1 MIGVKSADEAMKII
15 DDKGIKYIRLWF
27 TDVLGVLKGMTIT
40 RSEIEHIFTHGQ
52 GFDGSSIEGFVRIE
66 ESDLMA
72 HPDLSTFAVFPW
84 PINDEKIASVFCDIK
99 TPHGEPYVG
108 DSRYVLRRMV
118 DRLKAEGYTAY
129 MGPEIE
135 YFYFKNSSKPEP
147 VEYGGYFEYSTVD
160 ETTRLRKGAV
170 GALED
175 IGIPVE
181 CSHHEVA
188 PSQHEIDLKYQDALR
203 MADYAMMYRIIVK
216 EQALAH
222 GYYAT
227 FMPKPI
233 FGVNGSG
240 MHTHQSLFKDGRNAF
255 YDASDKYRLS
265 DIAKRYI
272 AGILVHIKE
281 FTLITNQWVNS
292 YKRLVPGYEAPVYIS
307 WGRRNRS
314 SLVRVPMYQLGR
326 ESSTRIEVRSTDP
339 ACNLSLAFAVMLA
352 AGYEGIKKGYP
363 LPEPVEENIF
373 EMDSRQLKRKKID
386 TLPGSLMES
395 LNFFKKSDLMRE
407 TLCDHIFET
416 LISNKMVEWD
426 NFRTAV
432 TDYEIKSY
440 LGTL

>member
-1 MIGVKSADEAMKII
+1 MIGVKDSAEALKII
-15 DDKGIKYIRLWF
+15 DEKGIKYIRLWF
-27 TDVLGVLKGMTIT
+27 TDVLGTLKGMTIT
-40 RSEIEHIFTHGQ
+40 RSEIEHVFEHGQ

-72 HPDLSTFAVFPW
+72 HPDLSTFTVFPW
-84 PINDEKIASVFCDIK
+84 AINGARIASVFCDIK
-99 TPHGEPYVG
+99 TPHGEPYMG
-108 DSRYVLRRMV
+108 DPRYVLRRIV
-118 DRLKAEGYTAY
+118 DKLKAEGYTAY

-135 YFYFKNSSKPEP
+135 YFYFKNPASAEP
-147 VEYGGYFEYSTVD
+147 MDSGGYFDYSTAE
-160 ETTRLRKGAV
+160 ETTQLRKGAV

-175 IGIPVE
+175 IGIAVE

-203 MADYAMMYRIIVK
+203 MADYAMMYRLVIK
-216 EQALAH
+216 EQALSK
-222 GYYAT
+222 GYYAS

-233 FGVNGSG
+233 FGENGSG

-255 YDASDKYRLS
+255 YNSSDQYRLS
-265 DIAKRYI
+265 DLAKRYI

-281 FTLITNQWVNS
+281 ICLVTNQWVNS

-326 ESSTRIEVRSTDP
+326 EDATRIELRSPDP
-339 ACNLSLAFAVMLA
+339 ACNPYLAFAAMLA

-373 EMDSRQLKRKKID
+373 EMDSKTLKRRKID
-386 TLPGSLMES
+386 TLPGSLMEA
-395 LNFFKKSDLMRE
+395 LNIFKKSNLMKE
-407 TLCDHIFET
+407 VLCDHIFEA
-416 LISNKMVEWD
+416 LVNNKAVEWD
-426 NFRTAV
+426 KFRVAV
-432 TDYEIKSY
+432 TDFEINNY
-440 LGTL
+440 LKAL

>member
-1 MIGVKSADEAMKII
+1 MIGVKDAAEALKII

-27 TDVLGVLKGMTIT
+27 ADVLGTLKGMTIT
-40 RSEIEHIFTHGQ
+40 RSEIEHVFENGQ

-72 HPDLSTFAVFPW
+72 FPDLSTFTVFPW
-84 PINDEKIASVFCDIK
+84 SINGERIASVFCDIK
-99 TPHGEPYVG
+99 TPHGEPYMG
-108 DSRYVLRRMV
+108 DTRHVLRRMV
-118 DRLKAEGYTAY
+118 DKLKAEGYTAY

-135 YFYFKNSSKPEP
+135 FFYLKNSKSADPMDS
-147 VEYGGYFEYSTVD
+147 GGYFDYSTAE
-160 ETTRLRKGAV
+160 ETTVLRKAAV

-188 PSQHEIDLKYQDALR
+188 PGQHEIDLKYQDALR
-203 MADYAMMYRIIVK
+203 MADFAMMYRLVIK
-216 EQALAH
+216 EQALSR

-240 MHTHQSLFKDGRNAF
+240 MHTHQSLFKNGRNAF
-255 YDASDKYRLS
+255 FNPSDQYHLS
-265 DIAKRYI
+265 DMAKNYI

-281 FTLITNQWVNS
+281 ICLVTNQWVNS

-314 SLVRVPMYQLGR
+314 SLVRVPMYQLGH
-326 ESSTRIEVRSTDP
+326 ENATRIELRSPDP
-339 ACNLSLAFAVMLA
+339 ACNPYLAFAAMLA
-352 AGYEGIKKGYP
+352 AGYDGIKKGYP

-373 EMDSRQLKRKKID
+373 EMDTKALRRHKID
-386 TLPGSLMES
+386 TLPGSLMEA
-395 LNFFKKSDLMRE
+395 LNLFRKSELMKE
-407 TLCDHIFET
+407 VLCDHIFET
-416 LISNKMVEWD
+416 LVNNKTVEWD
-426 NFRTAV
+426 NFRVAV
-432 TDYEIKSY
+432 TDFEINNYLKS
-440 LGTL
+440 L

>member
-326 ESSTRIEVRSTDP
+326 ESSTRIEVRSPDP
-339 ACNLSLAFAVMLA
+339 ACNPYLAFAVMLA

>member
-147 VEYGGYFEYSTVD
+147 VEYGGYFEYSTAD

-326 ESSTRIEVRSTDP
+326 ESSTRIEVRSPDP
-339 ACNLSLAFAVMLA
+339 ACNPYLAFAVMLA